1 MSTCHLKTSAV
12 SLDPFWT
19 APHLN
24 APHTITLMSEPIFV
38 TKEGKEYTEP
48 MLFVQLMQRVT
59 KLEESIELH
68 NKVMRQI
75 LQTLDKQQSEQHY
88 DREIF

>member
-1 MSTCHLKTSAV
+1 MNHFLGMFSKRLLVHFLK
-12 SLDPFWT
+12 P
-19 APHLN
+19 PHLN
-24 APHTITLMSEPIFV
+24 VLPTITMSEPIFV

>member
-75 LQTLDKQQSEQHY
+75 LQTLDNQQSNQHY